1 MFFFNVN
8 FIYLHLM
15 EVNLNLLYLLKNLN
29 ILVKDLKINHL
40 LILFLQIIL
49 IMIFFHKIYQIDQ
62 NLIFLEQKEV
72 L

>member
-1 MFFFNVN
+1 
-8 FIYLHLM
+8 M

>member
-1 MFFFNVN
+1 M
-8 FIYLHLM
+8 
-15 EVNLNLLYLLKNLN
+15 NLNLLYLLKNLN

>member
-1 MFFFNVN
+1 
-8 FIYLHLM
+8 M

-49 IMIFFHKIYQIDQ
+49 IMIFFNKIYQIDQ